1 VLKIIAIALV
11 LAANLHLS
19 NVAAAGASDGLKKCA
34 AIADS
39 AKRIVCYDALASQ
52 YGTTPKASRDKKGTK
67 WSVATEVSPI
77 TDSTDV
83 FLQLRADNTI
93 VTDVF
98 GEAKP
103 TFIVQCVNGK
113 TSAAIN
119 WGFII
124 GGGKTP
130 VTYRVDSQ
138 RAVVANVNISD
149 NFRAIVS
156 FNEKRLIKFLKLL
169 LGKKKLAVQVN
180 ALSQGPVTTIFD
192 VSDFDKAVVPLR
204 QSCSW

>member
-1 VLKIIAIALV
+1 MLRIIAIALV

-19 NVAAAGASDGLKKCA
+19 NIAAAGASDGLKKCA
-34 AIADS
+34 AIADT

-52 YGTTPKASRDKKGTK
+52 YGTPPKVGRDKIGTK

-83 FLQLRADNTI
+83 FLQLRADKPI

-98 GEAKP
+98 GEAIP
-103 TFIVQCVNGK
+103 IFIVQCVNGK
-113 TSAAIN
+113 TSAAID

-130 VTYRVDSQ
+130 ITYRVDDQ
-138 RAVVANVNISD
+138 RAEAANVNISD

-156 FNEKRLIKFLKLL
+156 FDEKRLIKFLKLL

-180 ALSQGPVTTIFD
+180 ALSQGPVTTVFD
-192 VSDFDKAVVPLR
+192 VSDYEKAVVPLR